1 MTKPAEEGEEDA
13 DGGDRWFEEAGRIVA
28 SNEDSGMDF
37 DGGDEDDLLLLPGV
51 KAEGGVGR
59 GRGRKRRAEDAI
71 AGGTWL
77 DRLCRVRRRTA
88 SSKLLLG

>member
-13 DGGDRWFEEAGRIVA
+13 DGGDRWFEEAGRIVS

-59 GRGRKRRAEDAI
+59 GRTTTKGDI
-71 AGGTWL
+71 PGGTWM
-77 DRLCRVRRRTA
+77 DRLCRVRSRIDNCKSTTF
-88 SSKLLLG
+88 L